1 MLGLRFKVKNYVAPM
16 NEAQNTTLPLEHPDL
31 YIDRELS
38 LLAFN
43 KRVLELAE
51 DPRIP
56 LLERLKFLCISCSN
70 LDEFFEVRVAGIKQQ
85 ADQNV
90 AGTET
95 YSINP
100 KIVLKEINQQAH
112 ELVEHQY
119 NYLNEKLLP
128 ALEQE
133 NIQLLKSED
142 WSKEQSCWLQHYFE
156 REVLPLLTPI
166 GLHRKQPFP
175 LTINKGLCI
184 VIHIQDENVKKKH
197 LNLAVIPVPRT
208 LPRLITIPNELN
220 SDLNNSSSNGVNFVY
235 LSSIIKQFAQQM
247 VPNNKLVGAYQ
258 LRITR
263 NSDLFVD
270 PEAVEDLVNS
280 LEGELPSRRYG
291 EAVRLEVSSDCP
303 RKITDFLLSRFN
315 LSPEYLYQIDGPV
328 NLNRLIV
335 LPGLINRPDLKYPK
349 FKPSIPKQ
357 MHGKKSIFAAIRE
370 KDILLHHPY
379 ESFVPVIELIKSAT
393 HDPDVLVIKQ
403 TLYRMGEESVILEH
417 LMDAARAG
425 KEVTVVIEL
434 LARFDEETNIS
445 AALQLQKAGVHVV
458 YGMVGR
464 KTHAK
469 MLMIVRRERGKLKR
483 YCHLGTGNYHQS
495 NTKTYTDYGYITKNN
510 SITEDVHKIFM
521 QLTTYG
527 ENQPLDTMF
536 QSPHGIREMLLENI
550 EREITHARAGKPAKL
565 VAKMN
570 GLVSPLLIQALY
582 KASQA
587 GVEIDLIVRGVCCLR
602 PCIAGISENIRVHS
616 ILGQFLEHGRVYW
629 FHNNEQDELF
639 IASADWMPRNMNNR
653 VEQCVPILDN
663 DLRERLMA
671 DVTLYIQDNQHRWEM
686 DQTGQYTLVSPPSPD
701 EETPKICA
709 QETLLKQFAI
719 HDN

>member
-1 MLGLRFKVKNYVAPM
+1 M
-16 NEAQNTTLPLEHPDL
+16 NDAQNVTLPLEHPDL

-51 DPRIP
+51 DTSIP

-95 YSINP
+95 YSLNP
-100 KIVLKEINQQAH
+100 KIVLEKIHQQAH
-112 ELVEHQY
+112 DLVQQQY
-119 NYLNEKLLP
+119 YCLNEQLLP

-133 NIQLLKSED
+133 NIQLLKSEN
-142 WSKEQSCWLQHYFE
+142 WSEEQTQWLRNYFE

-166 GLHRKQPFP
+166 GLHRSQPFP

-184 VIHIQDENVKKKH
+184 VIHISDEKIKKKH

-208 LPRLITIPNELN
+208 LPRLINLPA
-220 SDLNNSSSNGVNFVY
+220 DLNPDSPNKTNFVY

-247 VPNNKLVGAYQ
+247 VPNNKLAGAYQ

-270 PEAVEDLVNS
+270 PEAVEDLVNA

-303 RKITDFLLSRFN
+303 KKITDFLLSRFN
-315 LSPEYLYQIDGPV
+315 LSPEYLYQSDGPV
-328 NLNRLIV
+328 NLNRLIA
-335 LPGLINRPDLKYPK
+335 LPGLINRPDLKYTK
-349 FKPSIPKQ
+349 FKPGMPEQ
-357 MHGKKSIFAAIRE
+357 MQGKKSIFAAIRE
-370 KDILLHHPY
+370 KDILLHHPF
-379 ESFVPVIELIKSAT
+379 ESFVPVIDLIKSAT

-403 TLYRMGEESVILEH
+403 TLYRMGKESVILEH

-458 YGMVGR
+458 YGMIGR

-483 YCHLGTGNYHQS
+483 YCHVGTGNYHQR
-495 NTKTYTDYGYITKNN
+495 NTKTYTDYGYITNN
-510 SITEDVHKIFM
+510 KSITEDVHKLFM

-527 ENQPLDTMF
+527 ENQQLETLF
-536 QSPHGIREMLLENI
+536 QSPHGIREMLIQNI
-550 EREITHARAGKPAKL
+550 EREIAHAEAGKPGKL

-587 GVEIDLIVRGVCCLR
+587 GVQVDLIVRGICCLR
-602 PCIAGISENIRVHS
+602 PGVPGVSENIRVHS

-629 FHNNEQDELF
+629 FHNNHEDEVF
-639 IASADWMPRNMNNR
+639 ISSADWMPRNMNNR
-653 VEQCVPILDN
+653 VEQCVPILDK
-663 DLRERLMA
+663 DLKQRLIDDMS
-671 DVTLYIQDNQHRWEM
+671 LYLQDNQHRWEL
-686 DQTGQYTLVSPPSPD
+686 DQSGQYLLCSKPD
-701 EETPKICA
+701 QEGNTDTPEISA
-709 QETLLKQFAI
+709 QETLLEQLAT

>member
-1 MLGLRFKVKNYVAPM
+1 M
-16 NEAQNTTLPLEHPDL
+16 NEAQITTLPLEHPDL

-51 DPRIP
+51 DTRIP

-95 YSINP
+95 YSLNP
-100 KIVLKEINQQAH
+100 QIVLEEIHEQAH
-112 ELVEHQY
+112 ELVEQQY
-119 NYLNEKLLP
+119 ECLNKRLLP

-133 NIQLLKSED
+133 NIQLLRLDSWND
-142 WSKEQSCWLQHYFE
+142 EQKQWLQRYFE

-166 GLHRKQPFP
+166 GLHRSQPFP

-184 VIHIQDENVKKKH
+184 VIHIHDDKIKKKH
-197 LNLAVIPVPRT
+197 LNLAVIPVPRA
-208 LPRLITIPNELN
+208 LPRLISLPSELN
-220 SDLNNSSSNGVNFVY
+220 PGDEDKVNFVY
-235 LSSIIKQFAQQM
+235 LSSIIKQFAHQM
-247 VPNNKLVGAYQ
+247 VPNNILVGAYQ

-291 EAVRLEVSSDCP
+291 EAVRLEVSNDCP
-303 RKITDFLLSRFN
+303 KKITDFLLSRFH
-315 LSPEYLYQIDGPV
+315 LSSEYLYQSDGPV
-328 NLNRLIV
+328 NLNRLIA
-335 LPGLINRPDLKYPK
+335 LPELINRPDLKDSK
-349 FKPSIPKQ
+349 FKPGMPEQ
-357 MHGKKSIFAAIRE
+357 LQGKKSIFAAIRE
-370 KDILLHHPY
+370 KDILLHHPFQ
-379 ESFVPVIELIKSAT
+379 SFVPVIDLIKSAT

-403 TLYRMGEESVILEH
+403 TLYRMGKESVILEH

-425 KEVTVVIEL
+425 KEITVVIEL

-445 AALQLQKAGVHVV
+445 AALILQKAGVHVV

-483 YCHLGTGNYHQS
+483 YCHVGTGNYHQR
-495 NTKTYTDYGYITKNN
+495 NTKTYTDYGYITNKK

-527 ENQPLDTMF
+527 ENQQLKALF
-536 QSPHGIREMLLENI
+536 QSPHGIREMLLKNI
-550 EREITHARAGKPAKL
+550 AREITHAEAGKPAKL

-587 GVEIDLIVRGVCCLR
+587 GVQIDLIVRGICCLR
-602 PCIAGISENIRVHS
+602 PGVTGVSDNIRVHS

-629 FHNNEQDELF
+629 L
-639 IASADWMPRNMNNR
+639 S
-653 VEQCVPILDN
+653 L
-663 DLRERLMA
+663 
-671 DVTLYIQDNQHRWEM
+671 
-686 DQTGQYTLVSPPSPD
+686 
-701 EETPKICA
+701 
-709 QETLLKQFAI
+709 I
-719 HDN
+719 HI

>member
-1 MLGLRFKVKNYVAPM
+1 M
-16 NEAQNTTLPLEHPDL
+16 NEAQNPIISLEHPDL

-51 DPRIP
+51 DSRIP

-95 YSINP
+95 YSLNP
-100 KIVLKEINQQAH
+100 KIVLGKIHEQAH
-112 ELVEHQY
+112 ELVDQQY
-119 NYLNEKLLP
+119 ECLNKRLLP

-133 NIQLLKSED
+133 NIRVLKLED
-142 WSKEQSCWLQHYFE
+142 WNDEQNKWLQSYFE

-166 GLHRKQPFP
+166 GLHRSQPFP

-184 VIHIQDENVKKKH
+184 VIHIQNEKTKKKH
-197 LNLAVIPVPRT
+197 LNLAVIPVPRA
-208 LPRLITIPNELN
+208 LPRLINLPTELN
-220 SDLNNSSSNGVNFVY
+220 PDETDKNNFVY
-235 LSSIIKQFAQQM
+235 LASIIKHFAQQM
-247 VPNNKLVGAYQ
+247 IPHNTLVGAYQ

-303 RKITDFLLSRFN
+303 KKIADFLLSRFN
-315 LSPEYLYQIDGPV
+315 LNSESLYQSDGPV

-335 LPGLINRPDLKYPK
+335 LPNLINRPDLKYTK
-349 FKPSIPKQ
+349 FKPGMPQQ
-357 MHGKKSIFAAIRE
+357 MLGKKSIFAAIRE

-379 ESFVPVIELIKSAT
+379 QSFVPIIDLIKSASC
-393 HDPDVLVIKQ
+393 DPDVLVIKQ
-403 TLYRMGEESVILEH
+403 TLYRMGKESVILEH

-445 AALQLQKAGVHVV
+445 AALKLQKAGVHVV
-458 YGMVGR
+458 YGMIGR

-483 YCHLGTGNYHQS
+483 YCHLGTGNYHQR
-495 NTKTYTDYGYITKNN
+495 NTKAYTDYGYITNN
-510 SITEDVHKIFM
+510 KSITEDVHKIFM

-527 ENQPLDTMF
+527 ENQQLETLF
-536 QSPHGIREMLLENI
+536 QSPHGIREMLLNNI
-550 EREITHARAGKPAKL
+550 EREIKHAQEGKPSK
-565 VAKMN
+565 VIAKMN

-587 GVEIDLIVRGVCCLR
+587 GVQIDLIIRGICCLR
-602 PCIAGISENIRVHS
+602 PGVPGVSDNIRVHS
-616 ILGQFLEHGRVYW
+616 ILGRFLEHGRVYW
-629 FHNNEQDELF
+629 FHNNSQDKIF

-653 VEQCVPILDN
+653 VEQCVPILN
-663 DLRERLMA
+663 DDLKQRLISDM
-671 DVTLYIQDNQHRWEM
+671 TLYLNDNQHRWEM
-686 DQTGQYTLVSPPSPD
+686 DQTGQYTLVSSPSSD
-701 EETPKICA
+701 SVSDTTTDREVTQVCA
-709 QETLLKQFAI
+709 QQTLLKQFAT